1 MTPQE
6 RYNYNE
12 TMRLVGHCAYT
23 LTELGEQ
30 HGYEG
35 IMQIVE
41 AYAAD
46 TLSGKIIANTELKTM
61 LTDVFL
67 LGTIHGV
74 KRERRR
80 RHNAGKEMR

>member
-1 MTPQE
+1 MTIKE
-6 RYNYNE
+6 KYDYNE
-12 TMRLVGHCAYT
+12 TMRLVGHCDYT

-30 HGYEG
+30 GGYEG

-46 TLSGKIIANTELKTM
+46 TLSGKLIANTELTT
-61 LTDVFL
+61 LLSDVFL